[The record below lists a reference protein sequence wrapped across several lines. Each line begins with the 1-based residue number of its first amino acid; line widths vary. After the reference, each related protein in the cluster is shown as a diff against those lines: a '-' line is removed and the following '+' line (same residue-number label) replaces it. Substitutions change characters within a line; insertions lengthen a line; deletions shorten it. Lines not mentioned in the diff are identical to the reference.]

1 MKNYLKLAGSIAL
14 GALFLWLAFKDVSFD
29 EIIDATRGMS
39 YAWIFPFVVATLL
52 SHFFRALRWKMLFTN
67 KEKTPSVFTL
77 YTGVMFGYLTNIVLP
92 RVGEVTRPV
101 YVAKQVDES
110 SGKLIGTIV
119 LERVIDLL
127 CMLLLMLFVGIFLIS
142 DPEVLSR
149 LFGIDFTDTN
159 TQLDLILTLLT
170 YGVIVLFG
178 AGIFYWIIKQGA
190 KRSDKIQTLYKKG
203 KNIGNTFLTGLLAIK
218 ELKNWPMFIF
228 HTAAI
233 WALYIFMTYVGFWM
247 FDIHIIYGLG
257 MTEALVLTMVSAV
270 GLSIPTP
277 GGLGTYHLFITQSLL
292 ILYGVPEAT
301 GLAYATIAHASTL
314 IIVTITSPLLLAADK
329 YVVLKRE
336 AEQRAINSEQ

>member
-1 MKNYLKLAGSIAL
+1 MNNYLKLAGSISL

-29 EIIDATRGMS
+29 EIVEAARGIS
-39 YAWIFPFVVATLL
+39 YFWIVPFIVATLL

-67 KEKTPSVFTL
+67 KEKTPAVFTL

-101 YVAKQVDES
+101 YVARQVDES

-127 CMLLLMLFVGIFLIS
+127 CMLLLMVFVGIFLIS
-142 DPEVLSR
+142 DAQLLSN
-149 LFGIDFTDTN
+149 LFGIDFTDSD
-159 TQLDLILTLLT
+159 TQLNLILTLLT
-170 YGVIVLFG
+170 YGSIFLFG
-178 AGIFYWIIKQGA
+178 VAIFYWIIKEGA
-190 KRSDKIQTLYKKG
+190 KRSDRINNIYEKG
-203 KNIGNTFLTGLLAIK
+203 KDMGNTFLSGLLAIK
-218 ELKNWPMFIF
+218 ELKNWPLFIF

-233 WALYIFMTYVGFWM
+233 WGLYILMTYIGFWM
-247 FDIHIIYGLG
+247 FDIHITYDLGL
-257 MTEALVLTMVSAV
+257 TEALVLTMVSAV

-292 ILYGVPEAT
+292 IFYSVPEAT

-314 IIVTITSPLLLAADK
+314 IIVIFTSPLLLAIDK
-329 YVVLKRE
+329 YVALRR
-336 AEQRAINSEQ
+336 EQRQ